1 VTPAEL
7 ATIERRLSA
16 ERLSVYRTAVGGDL
30 EKAVRLYEWNRD
42 LASALGATLGDVEVV
57 VRNAMHEQLT
67 AWSTSRHG
75 QPWWYLDPG
84 AVLTDRATKDIT
96 KARDRAT
103 YDGKPETPGRVVA
116 ELGFGFWRYM
126 LASRYDRVLWL
137 PCLRQAFPGLRG
149 RGVRRDVE
157 HLMHLL
163 YDARNRIAH
172 QEPMHNRPV
181 AQVRS
186 AAMEVVE
193 WVCPVAKRWIEG
205 RCAVRAVLSRRP

>member
-1 VTPAEL
+1 
-7 ATIERRLSA
+7 A
-16 ERLSVYRTAVGGDL
+16 ERLSVYRTAVGDDL
-30 EKAVRLYEWNRD
+30 ERAIRLYEWNRD

-116 ELGFGFWRYM
+116 ELGFGFGGTCW
-126 LASRYDRVLWL
+126 
-137 PCLRQAFPGLRG
+137 P
-149 RGVRRDVE
+149 
-157 HLMHLL
+157 
-163 YDARNRIAH
+163 
-172 QEPMHNRPV
+172 
-181 AQVRS
+181 
-186 AAMEVVE
+186 AAMTG
-193 WVCPVAKRWIEG
+193 CCGCHACGRRFLACGGVACGGMRNT
-205 RCAVRAVLSRRP
+205 